1 MIFVLSKLDRWKMF
15 VKCIELFTKFPC
27 SRVPIADIFQTKKRR
42 KRQVSCVEHGAVP
55 CIVNVSSV
63 SRLRATSTS
72 TTTTPPSGATTPT
85 RTRRRGTVTPVTQW
99 RQPRPGS
106 TSPSTAATTPRR
118 TLRRGRGRGRCPRRS
133 PTTSTATSWPRCP
146 PSVSRNGVQP
156 YIAIYT
162 QHSDTTTLN

>member
-55 CIVNVSSV
+55 RIVNVSSV

-85 RTRRRGTVTPVTQW
+85 RTRRGTVTPVTQW

-106 TSPSTAATTPRR
+106 TSPSTAATTTRR
-118 TLRRGRGRGRCPRRS
+118 TRRRRGRGRCPRRS
-133 PTTSTATSWPRCP
+133 PTTSTATSWPLCP

-156 YIAIYT
+156 YIIAI
-162 QHSDTTTLN
+162 